1 MPLIMEEDGEGEELA
16 RGASASSFAG
26 TPSPR
31 ESDAESDVDGASVSS
46 MAASRADNPSLA
58 WEEWVSIDGC
68 RHMIDSLV
76 DIMEEERLPMVHLN
90 TIEDTRPTIRLP
102 FYVRATLYR

>member
-1 MPLIMEEDGEGEELA
+1 
-16 RGASASSFAG
+16 
-26 TPSPR
+26 
-31 ESDAESDVDGASVSS
+31 
-46 MAASRADNPSLA
+46 MAASRASALGDNPSLT

-102 FYVRATLYR
+102 FYVRAMFNR